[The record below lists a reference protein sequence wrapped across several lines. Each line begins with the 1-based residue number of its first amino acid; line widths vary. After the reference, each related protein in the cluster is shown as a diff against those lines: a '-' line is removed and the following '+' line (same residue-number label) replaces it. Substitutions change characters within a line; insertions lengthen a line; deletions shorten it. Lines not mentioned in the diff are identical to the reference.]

1 MKEILVFGFL
11 LIAAAAANGQCQ
23 KKITWKSQ
31 KTEFLDASGK
41 VEDVKDQPTKIETT
55 PAHITVTTEENAE
68 VIEGDIKDLSCNWKQ
83 PFKNGK
89 TTFTSLMAKSNGET
103 RNVTITIEG
112 RDGKI
117 DITVEVEKMQGKKMR
132 LLVDD
137 YKEEI

>member
-1 MKEILVFGFL
+1 MKEVLVFGFL

-41 VEDVKDQPTKIETT
+41 VQDVKDQPTKIETT
-55 PAHITVTTEENAE
+55 PAHITVTTEDGD
-68 VIEGDIKDLSCNWKQ
+68 VIEGDIKDMVCDWAQ

-112 RDGKI
+112 KDGTI
-117 DITVEVEKMQGKKMR
+117 NITVEVEKMQGKKMR
-132 LLVDD
+132 MWIDD

>member
-1 MKEILVFGFL
+1 MKEVLVFGFM
-11 LIAAAAANGQCQ
+11 LIAAVAANGQCQ

-41 VEDVKDQPTKIETT
+41 VQDIKDQPTKIETT
-55 PAHITVTTEENAE
+55 PAHITVTTEQDGE
-68 VIEGDIKDLSCNWKQ
+68 VIEGDIKDLACDWTQ

-89 TTFTSLMAKSNGET
+89 TTFSSLMAKSNGET
-103 RNVTITIEG
+103 REVTITIEG

-117 DITVEVEKMQGKKMR
+117 NITVEIEKMQGKKMR
-132 LLVDD
+132 MLIDD